1 MPCMLLLR
9 QYLKAMS
16 VLGRTLL
23 EHFRATTGRI
33 MVQGLFESVDVSLS
47 HETSFFTSM
56 FKSTIFT
63 ILYCLKI
70 VHLLAPIDS

>member
-56 FKSTIFT
+56 FKSTIST

>member
-23 EHFRATTGRI
+23 EHFRATTGQI
-33 MVQGLFESVDVSLS
+33 MVQGLFDVSLS
-47 HETSFFTSM
+47 HETHHSLLQCLKVLYLLFFT
-56 FKSTIFT
+56 
-63 ILYCLKI
+63 
-70 VHLLAPIDS
+70 V

>member
-33 MVQGLFESVDVSLS
+33 MVQGLFESVDVLLS
-47 HETSFFTSM
+47 HETHHYLLQCLKVLYLLFFT
-56 FKSTIFT
+56 
-63 ILYCLKI
+63 
-70 VHLLAPIDS
+70 V